1 MQREF
6 GGNSKSN
13 RFADR
18 DDEDMSQGVN
28 KPIRHSINKSAEALL
43 LRLFFMPEEVH
54 PNVGA
59 AAFVHQPFALGVCYS
74 SNWGEIA
81 DLCVPC

>member
-1 MQREF
+1 MRREL

-18 DDEDMSQGVN
+18 DDEDMPQGVN

-43 LRLFFMPEEVH
+43 LRLFFMPREMH
-54 PNVGA
+54 PNGA
-59 AAFVHQPFALGVCYS
+59 AAALVHQP
-74 SNWGEIA
+74 IA
-81 DLCVPC
+81 V